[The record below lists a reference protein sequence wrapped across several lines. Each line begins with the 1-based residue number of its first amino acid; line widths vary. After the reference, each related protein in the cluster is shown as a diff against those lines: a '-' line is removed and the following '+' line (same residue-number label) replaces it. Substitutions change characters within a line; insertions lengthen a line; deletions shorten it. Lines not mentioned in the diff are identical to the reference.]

1 MQAQRWSAG
10 CFIVALSVACTRAPV
25 AATSSPPTATAKPA
39 LTGTPTPALPT
50 PDATS
55 SPTLVHPGTATP
67 ARPTESADETPP
79 TGLIVFEGY
88 DGSGWGIYSIGL
100 DGTSLTRLTDE
111 SIGATSP
118 TFSLDGQWIAYRDV
132 TDATDLD
139 THLYVMQADG
149 ANPRLITLLP
159 GNKIRPR
166 ISADGSL
173 VVYEVDAEICLA
185 HVDTRED
192 SCLTDDPHDDEAPI
206 LRPDGQ
212 QILFTSDR
220 GDSIAI
226 YSVNSDGTNLTRLV
240 DGFSQSPAFS
250 RDGTRIVYVR
260 TDEGG
265 YREIHTMN
273 PYGSADVRLTFD
285 SQTGFRRED
294 NPRFSP
300 DGSKIMFTVRTAF
313 DGDIWIMNA
322 DGSEQTQLT
331 FGYVDDA
338 FPMFCFG
345 GRRIVYWSYGKED
358 PALYSM
364 KLDGSEQTRLTFG
377 LQVGLVFPGYT
388 YDCN

>member
-10 CFIVALSVACTRAPV
+10 CFIVALSVACARAPI
-25 AATSSPPTATAKPA
+25 AATSSPPTATLKPA

-55 SPTLVHPGTATP
+55 SPTLVHPGTAP
-67 ARPTESADETPP
+67 AAEPTESADDTPLS
-79 TGLIVFEGY
+79 GMVVFEGH
-88 DGSGWGIYSIGL
+88 DGSGWGISSMGP
-100 DGTSLTRLTDE
+100 DGTDSTRLTDDP
-111 SIGATSP
+111 IKATSP
-118 TFSLDGQWIAYRDV
+118 TLSQDGRWIAYRDY
-132 TDATDLD
+132 TNAALD

-149 ANPRLITLLP
+149 ANPRLITRLP
-159 GNKIRPR
+159 GNKIRLQ

-173 VVYEVDAEICLA
+173 VVYEVDAEVCLA
-185 HVDTRED
+185 HVDTLED
-192 SCLTDDPHDDEAPI
+192 SCLTDDSDDDEAPV
-206 LRPDGQ
+206 LSPDGR
-212 QILFTSDR
+212 QILFISDR
-220 GDSIAI
+220 GESRAI

-240 DGFSQSPAFS
+240 DGFSDYAAFN

-260 TDEGG
+260 IDEGD

-273 PYGSADVRLTFD
+273 PDGSADVRLTFD
-285 SQTGFRRED
+285 RQTGFRRED
-294 NPRFSP
+294 HPRFSP
-300 DGSKIMFTVRTAF
+300 DGSKIVFTVRSEF

-331 FGYVDDA
+331 SGYVDDA

-364 KLDGSEQTRLTFG
+364 KLDGAEQTRLTFG
-377 LQVGLVFPGYT
+377 LQVGLVFPAPT